1 MSSAKGIRQVAYVD
15 TRSGGGVGHTHE
27 ARSRF
32 APIAWHDCAGG
43 GQVVVERNIAY
54 VGNMRN
60 PHGTLIIDEVKPG
73 RTTGVVGMRTT
84 VHNQNRKLVLEGT
97 QRYLL
102 RKRPA
107 PTVA

>member
-1 MSSAKGIRQVAYVD
+1 MLTMAAAILLAAPMPALAQAGDRACLIGFLDQSSK
-15 TRSGGGVGHTHE
+15 
-27 ARSRF
+27 F
-32 APIAWHDCAGG
+32 LAP
-43 GQVVVERNIAY
+43 VY
-54 VGNMRN
+54 VGDTLY
-60 PHGTLIIDEVKPG
+60 GTLIIDEVKPG